1 MINVAVSRAHR
12 RLRRQRRLLVA
23 CVLSATI
30 SFVASHVVLARW
42 ASTADSLAAAPS
54 MEKPSGTQRDASP
67 GRPTTASEPAGRPSE
82 TGSLAVTVDPSR
94 GSVASATFSGG
105 PIYVYFAFD
114 DDELSD
120 PARASLRTVIRAL
133 ERDPALSVQ
142 LDGYADPNGDPDY
155 NLELS
160 ERRVA
165 GVRGHLV
172 QNRIDPARIQSVG
185 RGVLIDRTTTD
196 SEKRRVTAT
205 LLNRRR

>member
-1 MINVAVSRAHR
+1 MIHVAVSRPR
-12 RLRRQRRLLVA
+12 RRPTSQKRLLVA
-23 CVLSATI
+23 CILSGTI

-42 ASTADSLAAAPS
+42 ASTGDSPAAAPP
-54 MEKPSGTQRDASP
+54 MEKSSRTQRGASP
-67 GRPTTASEPAGRPSE
+67 EASTSASARPGRPSE
-82 TGSLAVTVDPSR
+82 SGSFTAAADLSR
-94 GSVASATFSGG
+94 GSLGPATFSGG
-105 PIYVYFAFD
+105 PIHVYFGFD
-114 DDELSD
+114 GEELSD
-120 PARASLRTVIRAL
+120 AARATLRTVIRAL

-142 LDGYADPNGDPDY
+142 LDGYADPNGDSDY

-160 ERRVA
+160 QRRVA

-205 LLNRRR
+205 LFDRRR